1 MVRSPLFSSTSS
13 SELVSASRS
22 SAAADMIWRSSS
34 SRSSVELRRPVIS
47 MIRLSAPT
55 SSCVSAIVFSSI
67 SAGGRGCRL
76 LGHEVLD
83 EVSRDVAGAELWM
96 VEDLQVEGDRRLDAP
111 ALDRELLERPDHPV
125 DRAVA
130 V

>member
-1 MVRSPLFSSTSS
+1 MVRSPVFSSTSR

-22 SAAADMIWRSSS
+22 SAADVMICCSSS

-55 SSCVSAIVFSSI
+55 SSWVVSAIVSSP
-67 SAGGRGCRL
+67 SLAGGRGCRL

-83 EVSRDVAGAELWM
+83 EVGRDVAGAELRM
-96 VEDLQVEGDRRLDAP
+96 VEDLQVEGDRRLDAT
-111 ALDRELLERPDHPV
+111 ALDLELLERADHPV
-125 DRAVA
+125 D
-130 V
+130 